1 MGFNL
6 FTKPVDVYSRPKQ
19 YDTSK
24 SVEENLA
31 QSNAPT
37 SEEIAASY
45 RTPTAQLQMQQGQD
59 QQPVTTPAD
68 TVNAQTKPIT
78 NMDEL
83 AQAMGYTSPQEEERL
98 RKAHLTN
105 QRIMAVGDALRHIGN
120 LYYTIKGATPQKY
133 NSPVL
138 EEEQRYLRGKALRD
152 KANHTYLTYKQAKDR
167 QDQQAKQ
174 WEAQFALKLADDKR
188 KDALN
193 DARISR
199 YNAQNAKDDAN
210 KAYWDTRARLL
221 EEGWPI
227 DKAIKEAN
235 LAKIKAQE
243 ELTRVKTAQGGF
255 APSRRGGGGSG
266 SGGKF
271 YLELPDGTTR
281 YYQTRTMWEKDVD
294 KYYPEKP
301 LEESSVTTNADGEQR
316 KTQKTQNYTTR
327 AANGE
332 KQSKAQRSAKRKK
345 KQNPMGS
352 SSTQAQKTKKKNPM
366 S

>member
-31 QSNAPT
+31 QSNTPT
-37 SEEIAASY
+37 AEEISSAY
-45 RTPTAQLQMQQGQD
+45 RTPTAQLQMQQGQV

-98 RKAHLTN
+98 RKASLTN
-105 QRIMAVGDALRHIGN
+105 QRIMAIGDALRHIGN
-120 LYYTIKGATPQKY
+120 LYYTINGATPQKY

-138 EEEQRYLRGKALRD
+138 EEEQRYLRGKAMRD
-152 KANHTYLTYKQAKDR
+152 KANHTYLTYKQAKDK

-210 KAYWDTRARLL
+210 KAYWDTRAKLL
-221 EEGWPI
+221 EDGWPI

-255 APSRRGGGGSG
+255 APSRRGGGGG
-266 SGGKF
+266 SGGK
-271 YLELPDGTTR
+271 YWAYDQDG
-281 YYQTRTMWEKDVD
+281 KIH
-294 KYYPEKP
+294 YYPNKTMYEQGIAEFSEG
-301 LEESSVTTNADGEQR
+301 LNQTEQLTNTNAYGDRSYREV
-316 KTQKTQNYTTR
+316 KVKPTTHGGKLAR
-327 AANGE
+327 DAHNGNT
-332 KQSKAQRSAKRKK
+332 KSKFSIHGNDKK
-345 KQNPMGS
+345 KKSNKTNVGS
-352 SSTQAQKTKKKNPM
+352 FSIHK
-366 S
+366 